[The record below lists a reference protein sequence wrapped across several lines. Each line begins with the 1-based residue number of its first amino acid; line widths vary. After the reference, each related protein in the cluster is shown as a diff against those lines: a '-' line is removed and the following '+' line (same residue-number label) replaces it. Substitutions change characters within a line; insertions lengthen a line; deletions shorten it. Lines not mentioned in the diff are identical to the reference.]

1 MDGSLGSGLLRQR
14 LTEAREHLDRFL
26 ADPATETAMDAIAA
40 AIVRAF
46 ESGGKLLTAGNGGSL
61 ADAMHVA
68 EEFTGRFKRDRKP
81 LPAIALADPTH
92 MSCVANDYG
101 FEHTFSRPIEALAKP
116 GDVVALFSTSGESP
130 SIVLAAEAARKN
142 GATVVASLGKGG
154 GATLPLADLIL
165 MAPGTTSDRIQ
176 ELHMLAWHIVIE
188 EVEVRLGLA

>member
-1 MDGSLGSGLLRQR
+1 MDGASGGLLRRR
-14 LTEAREHLDRFL
+14 LEEARDHLDRFL
-26 ADPATETAMDAIAA
+26 ADPATVPAMDAIAG
-40 AIVRAF
+40 AIVQSF
-46 ESGGKLLTAGNGGSL
+46 ERGGKLLTAGNGGSL

-68 EEFTGRFKRDRKP
+68 EEFTGRFKRDRRP
-81 LPAIALADPTH
+81 LPALALADPTH

-101 FEHTFSRPIEALAKP
+101 FEHTFSRPVEALAKP

-130 SIVLAAEAARKN
+130 SIVLAARAAQAN

-154 GATLPLADLIL
+154 GATLPLADLVL

-188 EVEVRLGLA
+188 EVEVRLGLG

>member
-1 MDGSLGSGLLRQR
+1 MDGSLADGLMRRR
-14 LTEAREHLDRFL
+14 LIEAREHLDRFL
-26 ADPATETAMDAIAA
+26 SDPATETAMDAIAS
-40 AIVRAF
+40 AIVASF
-46 ESGGKLLTAGNGGSL
+46 GKGGKLLTAGNGGSL

-101 FEHTFSRPIEALAKP
+101 FEHTFSRPVEALARP
-116 GDVVALFSTSGESP
+116 EDIVALFSTSGESP
-130 SIVLAAEAARKN
+130 SIVLAAEAARTN
-142 GATVVASLGKGG
+142 GATVIASLGKGG
-154 GATLPLADLIL
+154 GATFPLADIVL

>member
-1 MDGSLGSGLLRQR
+1 MDLLRRR
-14 LTEAREHLDRFL
+14 LAEAGDHLARF
-26 ADPATETAMDAIAA
+26 AGDPATVAAMDAIAA

-46 ESGGKLLTAGNGGSL
+46 RGGGKLLTAGNGGSL

-68 EEFTGRFKRDRKP
+68 EEFTGRFRADRRP

-101 FEHTFSRPIEALAKP
+101 FERVFSRPVEALARP

-130 SIVLAAEAARKN
+130 SIVRAAEAARAA
-142 GATVVASLGKGG
+142 GTTVVASLGKGG
-154 GATLPLADLIL
+154 GATLPLADLAL
-165 MAPGTTSDRIQ
+165 MAPGDTSDRIQ

>member
-1 MDGSLGSGLLRQR
+1 MAVTSGILGSR

-26 ADPATETAMDAIAA
+26 NDPATVPAMDAIAG
-40 AIVRAF
+40 AIVASFRN
-46 ESGGKLLTAGNGGSL
+46 GGKLLTAGNGGSL

-68 EEFTGRFKRDRKP
+68 EEFTGRFKRDRRP

-130 SIVLAAEAARKN
+130 SIVLAAQKAREA

-154 GATLPLADLIL
+154 GATLPLADLVL
-165 MAPGTTSDRIQ
+165 MAPGATSDRIQ

-188 EVEVRLGLA
+188 EVEVRLGLG